1 MKSPK
6 LNDWLHAG
14 ASRASDGA
22 WQILLAAFTAAAA
35 YWLSKHLWGHPAPF
49 YSGITAFLIIGLTL
63 ETKIRKSIDMSTG
76 VFTGIILGEIAR
88 LVIGSGT
95 WQLFVTLFLSLML
108 ARFIKAS
115 VIFSIQVGI
124 QSMIV
129 LLLPQTPMMT
139 PQGRALDAITGI
151 SLGLLVH
158 IAFSRDPR
166 HEQRKAA
173 DKFFEEL
180 RNALTKLSEAA
191 LKGDSRLATK
201 ALTQIRST
209 SQRHTDAWALAND
222 TANELTSYSPT
233 LHRHHKHVN
242 RVQHL
247 LVGSDRAMR
256 NARVIARREVEF
268 LRVTQPHTFPN
279 LAEALTAA
287 VNAIDEIQ
295 AGVDTEAD
303 FTQARRKLR
312 LFCAHLT
319 PETLLATAEGTVGRL
334 GHFEGISLVIQLRA
348 LAVDL
353 LEATGLPS
361 SDARRFLPSLIVV
374 ADSDIVGP
382 RPITREMKAVEPPAS
397 TEALELLITDRTD
410 PDRKRKP

>member
-95 WQLFVTLFLSLML
+95 WQLFVTLFVSLML

-129 LLLPQTPMMT
+129 LLLPQTPTMT

-319 PETLLATAEGTVGRL
+319 PETLLATAEGNVGRL

>member
-1 MKSPK
+1 MKESRYRK
-6 LNDWLHAG
+6 WARSG
-14 ASRASDGA
+14 ASRARNGA
-22 WQILLAAFTAAAA
+22 WQILLAAFTASAA
-35 YWLSKHLWGHPAPF
+35 YWLSQHLWGHVAPF
-49 YSGITAFLIIGLTL
+49 YAGITAFLIIGLTL

-95 WQLFVTLFLSLML
+95 WQLFVTLLVSLMFS
-108 ARFIKAS
+108 RFIKAS

-129 LLLPQTPMMT
+129 LLLPQTPTMT

-151 SLGLLVH
+151 SLGLIVH

-166 HEQRKAA
+166 REQRKAA
-173 DKFFEEL
+173 DSFFTEL
-180 RNALTKLSEAA
+180 KDTLTQLAEAA
-191 LKGDSRLATK
+191 RIGDMRLATK
-201 ALTQIRST
+201 ALTHLRNT
-209 SQRHTDAWALAND
+209 SQLHTDAWALAND

-233 LHRHHKHVN
+233 LHRHHEHVN

-256 NARVIARREVEF
+256 NARVIARREAEF

-279 LAEALTAA
+279 LAEAFTAA
-287 VNAIDEIQ
+287 VDAIDEIQ

-303 FTQARRKLR
+303 FTKARRKLR

-374 ADSDIVGP
+374 ADADIVGP

-410 PDRKRKP
+410 PDRRMNP

>member
-1 MKSPK
+1 MTTSK
-6 LNDWLHAG
+6 LHDWLRAG
-14 ASRASDGA
+14 ASRSGDGA

-35 YWLSKHLWGHPAPF
+35 YWLSEHLWGHVAPF
-49 YSGITAFLIIGLTL
+49 YSSITAFLIIGLTL

-88 LVIGSGT
+88 LLIGSGT
-95 WQLFVTLFLSLML
+95 WQLFVTLFVSLML

-233 LHRHHKHVN
+233 LHRHHEHVN

>member
-1 MKSPK
+1 MKSSK
-6 LNDWLHAG
+6 VRDWLRAG
-14 ASRASDGA
+14 ASRSGGGA
-22 WQILLAAFTAAAA
+22 WQILLAAMTAAAA
-35 YWLSKHLWGHPAPF
+35 YWISEHVWGHVAPF
-49 YSGITAFLIIGLTL
+49 YSSITAFLIIGLTL

-76 VFTGIILGEIAR
+76 VFMGIILGELAR

-95 WQLFVTLFLSLML
+95 WQLFVTLFASLML

-158 IAFSRDPR
+158 IAFSRDPCR
-166 HEQRKAA
+166 EQRKAA
-173 DKFFEEL
+173 DKFFTEL
-180 RNALTKLSEAA
+180 KGALTKLSEAA
-191 LKGDSRLATK
+191 RKGDSRLATK
-201 ALTQIRST
+201 VLTQIRTT
-209 SQRHTDAWALAND
+209 SQRYTDAWALANE

-233 LHRHHKHVN
+233 LHRHYEHVS

-256 NARVIARREVEF
+256 NARVIARREGEF

-287 VNAIDEIQ
+287 VDAVDEIQ
-295 AGVDTEAD
+295 AGVDSEAD
-303 FTQARRKLR
+303 FTIARRKLR
-312 LFCAHLT
+312 IFCAHLT

-334 GHFEGISLVIQLRA
+334 GHFEGVSLVIQMRA

-374 ADSDIVGP
+374 ADANIVGP

-410 PDRKRKP
+410 PDRRMKP